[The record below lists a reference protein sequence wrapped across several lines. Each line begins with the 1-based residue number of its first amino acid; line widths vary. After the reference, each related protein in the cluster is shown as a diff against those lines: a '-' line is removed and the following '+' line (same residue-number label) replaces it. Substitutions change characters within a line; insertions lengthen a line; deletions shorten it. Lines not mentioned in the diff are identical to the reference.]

1 MGVGGLKGDV
11 GLPAQV
17 RPLLIILV
25 GSWLEL
31 TCRQHGHNNEYRWRL
46 EPVMFQFMAIKVA
59 RILEAIFDEIEYRM
73 AKRSIRHTGPNR
85 KGLLSK
91 Y

>member
-1 MGVGGLKGDV
+1 ML
-11 GLPAQV
+11 
-17 RPLLIILV
+17 
-25 GSWLEL
+25 
-31 TCRQHGHNNEYRWRL
+31 
-46 EPVMFQFMAIKVA
+46 QFISTRVS

-73 AKRSIRHTGPNR
+73 AKSSIHHTGRNR